1 MKNKKEEKEK
11 RYRSWNAQLSYYYE
25 THDDE
30 GRKNSDLTET
40 EWKSDVAQRIK
51 KLISDKDCVAYC
63 FHDKDILTDG
73 MPKALHCH
81 ILLMFANARYQRAV
95 MKALSITREENCQSV
110 RAKSSVARYLTH
122 RTSQAMDDGKYLYN
136 ADEVVCI
143 NCEYRELIKQI
154 NEKKQELID
163 IDAFIGECSQDIRA
177 GKYWEDVH
185 PLLKENF
192 GISLGEKLWK
202 KYRKDFA
209 IDFSEYM
216 SIKAREYSRY
226 GRPLKTILI
235 TAEESGVGKSQ
246 LAKAIAYHVS
256 ENVHFVP
263 AKGKG
268 KTYDFVGTYKGESI
282 SVFNEVNGSEF
293 GNKGFNDI
301 FDPYQYSAVNSRG
314 KDKHWLALW
323 AVLTTTESR
332 EEFIR
337 NAMPYFSDS
346 YSKKY
351 RLKRQEINRRLPYE
365 IICVGLG
372 NYKAEYRLRKLNE
385 ENQLTTLGTFHCND
399 VRNIEEMT
407 KTALSILMMFG
418 LIKNDKIEKDFEFLK
433 EKMIVKED

>member
-11 RYRSWNAQLSYYYE
+11 RYRGWNAQLSYYYE

-30 GRKNSDLTET
+30 GRKKFDLSEM
-40 EWKSDVAQRIK
+40 EWKSSVAQRIK
-51 KLISDKDCVAYC
+51 NLISDKDCAAYC
-63 FHDKDILTDG
+63 FHDKDILADG

-95 MKALSITREENCQSV
+95 MKALNITREENCQPV

-122 RTSQAMDDGKYLYN
+122 RTSQAMDDGKYPYN

-143 NCEYRELIKQI
+143 NCEYRELIKQTS
-154 NEKKQELID
+154 EKKQQLID
-163 IDAFIGECSQDIRA
+163 IDEFIGECSQDIRA
-177 GKYWEDVH
+177 GKYWEDVRQ
-185 PLLKENF
+185 LLKENF
-192 GISLGEKLWK
+192 GISLGEKLWR

-209 IDFSEYM
+209 IDFLEYM

-246 LAKAIAYHVS
+246 LAKAMAYHIS

-268 KTYDFVGTYKGESI
+268 KTYDFVNTYKGEI
-282 SVFNEVNGSEF
+282 VSVFNEVNGSEF

-314 KDKHWLALW
+314 SDKHWLALW
-323 AVLTTTESR
+323 AILTTTENR
-332 EEFIR
+332 EEFIK
-337 NAMPYFSDS
+337 NAMPYMDERAP
-346 YSKKY
+346 KRALKY
-351 RLKRQEINRRLPYE
+351 QEINRRLPYE
-365 IICVGLG
+365 IVCTGLE
-372 NYKAEYRLRKLNE
+372 NYKARYDLRKLYE
-385 ENQLTTLGTFHCND
+385 EKKLLTVGTIYCND
-399 VRNIEEMT
+399 VRDMEEM
-407 KTALSILMMFG
+407 KGVALSILRMFG
-418 LIKNDKIEKDFEFLK
+418 LKEIDKTVEDFDFLK
-433 EKMIVKED
+433 EKITVMED